1 MSPSAHLGLDF
12 PLSING
18 VGSNPRIRSRPILD
32 ASSKM
37 VSSGSS
43 SSATSAAAA
52 AASSTS
58 ALGDAGSNDAFDFT
72 AERTNHASVPS
83 SGAASTS
90 IGFDGVTCASSA
102 AREASNAAGSAE
114 PSTATGSEGS
124 ANLRA
129 TRAMARCVLT
139 RTTPARR
146 VHSARTSANRRRMA
160 TARGASDL
168 ANADAN
174 AANRATAATNAAGT
188 PTASGREGED
198 EERARGPTDGEA
210 ADVSGADGEA
220 ADGEAASGSGAGS
233 GVSGSGDASA
243 ASGSGAGSGASGSGD
258 ASAASGS
265 GAGSGASGSG
275 DGSGAPS
282 AGESTAV
289 TAAAAMTAATNRAAS
304 GSAAAISSPSGTG
317 GSSAR
322 GVPTWGASS
331 GTAGAAEVASET
343 TFRTAR
349 AVSLALASMR
359 ASSRA
364 RRSIADAKPALGSRA
379 ASSALRLTPK
389 RLDSDMPGLRGD
401 AMGACASS
409 NASLVGDD
417 DDDID
422 PDARGRR
429 ECAKGRR
436 GEKRRATDAQADG
449 ERRGA
454 PPCVRLCAPRAERR
468 RVPDAY
474 RTRPMTTRAPTV
486 RWIGRETARPPPAF
500 CHTSSDKWRLKG
512 RGNVSLARG

>member
-102 AREASNAAGSAE
+102 AREASNAADSAE

-220 ADGEAASGSGAGS
+220 AVGEAASGSG
-233 GVSGSGDASA
+233 V
-243 ASGSGAGSGASGSGD
+243 GSGACGSGD

-429 ECAKGRR
+429 EYAKGRR

-454 PPCVRLCAPRAERR
+454 PPCVRLCAPRADRR

-486 RWIGRETARPPPAF
+486 RWIGRETARPPPAARAARAF
-500 CHTSSDKWRLKG
+500 CHTSSDKWSLKV